1 MPFGKKSK
9 SPTIMAPQVSYSPNP
24 FSIDQFGRFAFEDG
38 QNITIPSPAEAT
50 GISLRQSLINELLPE
65 VGRTSD
71 QRATQIQSYSDLF
84 TKTLLDK
91 ALPQYKGQYTAR
103 GLEGSTAEARG
114 YNDLLTQAITQGIFA
129 GQDLFTQD
137 ETTKRANL
145 GSLEGGLQ
153 EAFNRL
159 LGISQQGQAFN
170 QQKFD
175 LETANANRQ
184 FEANQLN
191 FQQEVARRNQSIQS
205 LADLSR
211 LGGQFF
217 QTGGATSGG
226 GRSSFLKNPNT
237 YLQLAQLASMFA
249 LACHVSA
256 VLFDGWFAPQTV
268 RVRNYILFASNGKFR
283 NFYLKHGKQIAEV
296 IKGNKIMKEILRPIF
311 EEMAEKGRLWME
323 AYHGKN

>member
-1 MPFGKKSK
+1 MKMPFGKKSK
-9 SPTIMAPQVSYSPNP
+9 SSTIMAPQVSYSPNP

-65 VGRTSD
+65 VGRTGEE
-71 QRATQIQSYSDLF
+71 RAGQIKSYSDLF

-91 ALPQYKGQYTAR
+91 AMPELKGQYTAR
-103 GLEGSTAEARG
+103 GLEGSTAESRG

-129 GQDLFTQD
+129 GQDLYTQD

-205 LADLSR
+205 LADL
-211 LGGQFF
+211 
-217 QTGGATSGG
+217 
-226 GRSSFLKNPNT
+226 
-237 YLQLAQLASMFA
+237 
-249 LACHVSA
+249 
-256 VLFDGWFAPQTV
+256 
-268 RVRNYILFASNGKFR
+268 
-283 NFYLKHGKQIAEV
+283 
-296 IKGNKIMKEILRPIF
+296 
-311 EEMAEKGRLWME
+311 
-323 AYHGKN
+323 